1 MSGIE
6 EQKVV
11 SVPNFGTEEKQNM
24 TFYRVLQE
32 ITDKRNVEGEIV
44 VVDPKCDKLNK

>member
-11 SVPNFGTEEKQNM
+11 SVPNFGTGRKAEYEKTKKND
-24 TFYRVLQE
+24 L
-32 ITDKRNVEGEIV
+32 
-44 VVDPKCDKLNK
+44 L

>member
-24 TFYRVLQE
+24 KKRIYCGTGRTGYKNNRK
-32 ITDKRNVEGEIV
+32 DKS
-44 VVDPKCDKLNK
+44 K

>member
-11 SVPNFGTEEKQNM
+11 GVPNFGTEEKQNM
-24 TFYRVLQE
+24 K
-32 ITDKRNVEGEIV
+32 KR
-44 VVDPKCDKLNK
+44 KKMSF

>member
-24 TFYRVLQE
+24 KNEKNDL
-32 ITDKRNVEGEIV
+32 
-44 VVDPKCDKLNK
+44 L

>member
-6 EQKVV
+6 DQKVV

-24 TFYRVLQE
+24 KKPFLFLCFMR
-32 ITDKRNVEGEIV
+32 
-44 VVDPKCDKLNK
+44 